1 MPLIKE
7 SSVRA
12 FDTAAIHKGDLI
24 RAQYRTWPEP
34 RNGLVAGVSE
44 QEITVLYLPGLGNVS
59 NYFPIEAEEV
69 HAGSWSIL
77 WSADLETVNR
87 EGGGAE

>member
-24 RAQYRTWPEP
+24 RAQYHTWPEP

-59 NYFPIEAEEV
+59 NYFPIKAEEAA
-69 HAGSWSIL
+69 AGRWSIL

-87 EGGGAE
+87 EGGNAE